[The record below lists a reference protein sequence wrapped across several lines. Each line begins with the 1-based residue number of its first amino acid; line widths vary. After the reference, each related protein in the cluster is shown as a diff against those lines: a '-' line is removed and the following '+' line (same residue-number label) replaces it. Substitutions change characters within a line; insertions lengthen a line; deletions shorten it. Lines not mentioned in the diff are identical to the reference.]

1 MEHFTFYAHWAKA
14 VEGKD
19 AEYRLAYY
27 ESIFAQAFYGKP
39 IEYNTD
45 MALMFI
51 SKELSRQEK
60 EQETQKKRS
69 AAAKKSAAERWN
81 KRVLGKPSGKSD
93 ANAYPEVMR
102 THTQK
107 VCERIPESDANASNS
122 EVIHR
127 VIHKVIHKDGKSDAN
142 ASEKVKSDANASE
155 KVMRTHQ
162 EKVCERIPFLTEPQ
176 ETATMP
182 QRSATNGEPSPVRT
196 VPDVCT
202 PINNINNNNNNKGT
216 YFTVREHDTCK
227 GDGKA
232 REQRACASFPFFD
245 KWWAAF
251 PDTIDK
257 TERNRVI
264 AMNVWRTTRA
274 ESHGEQVLEAL
285 RLSAIRWDNPRYI
298 PLPQNWLIKMP
309 WTANLENARVR
320 AETAEIPKEPD
331 ESELDI
337 DLAIERLIS
346 GKRAGI
352 WNEYN
357 EERLKELNEKKAVWK
372 TIRAMKNRKR
382 AQ

>member
-1 MEHFTFYAHWAKA
+1 MEHFTFYDYWAKI

-19 AEYRLAYY
+19 AEYRLAFY
-27 ESIFAQAFYGKP
+27 ESIFAQAFHGKP

-51 SKELSRQEK
+51 SKELCRQER
-60 EQETQKKRS
+60 EQETKKKRS
-69 AAAKKSAAERWN
+69 AAAKNSAAERWN
-81 KRVLGKPSGKSD
+81 KRVLGKPSEKSD
-93 ANAYPEVMR
+93 ANASEKVMR

-107 VCERIPESDANASNS
+107 VCERIPKSDANASNS
-122 EVIHR
+122 GVIHR

-142 ASEKVKSDANASE
+142 ASEKT
-155 KVMRTHQ
+155 MRTHQ
-162 EKVCERIPFLTEPQ
+162 EKVCERIDFLTETSEP
-176 ETATMP
+176 ATML

-216 YFTVREHDTCK
+216 HLTVREHDTCK

-257 TERNRVI
+257 TERNRAI

-285 RLSAIRWDNPRYI
+285 RLSAIRWENPRYI

-346 GKRAGI
+346 GKRAGV

-357 EERLKELNEKKAVWK
+357 EERLKELKEKKAVWK